1 MSTLKV
7 FKTVSMA
14 LVAVAA
20 GLSLRAHATTVQTP
34 LFFIA
39 PAQSMWGPDGP
50 SPFNYSGSASWNLPL
65 NLGTETFGYGIS
77 ATAGTVIGNAG
88 GSLATSYTPVL
99 SAPGV
104 ANIGLLYTNGQAGGS
119 LTSVVG
125 ASASLTF
132 FSQTFGPSIGL
143 TVNNP
148 FVVNPF
154 GISWLSAGVS
164 DIANPSIDLGVASAD
179 VDFGVIQTNYFTPT
193 GIGGTLFYQREGSS
207 VVQSQPFDLGTEST
221 LPVNLNYAGT
231 YDFWFGSSWNLLNQ
245 FYSTAALSLTG
256 SASTI
261 VGCGSTGLESCQWSD
276 TFANPTIYTG
286 DPFALSF
293 NGSAPPTTFQIK
305 VESVP
310 VPHSLGL
317 AMFGGGILLVG
328 VLDGWRRRRARTPDG
343 EVAGNERRAIDGG
356 FAS

>member
-1 MSTLKV
+1 MSTLNV

-77 ATAGTVIGNAG
+77 ATAGTVMGNVG

-179 VDFGVIQTNYFTPT
+179 LDFGVIQTNYFTPT
-193 GIGGTLFYQREGSS
+193 GIGGTLFYQREGSG
-207 VVQSQPFDLGTEST
+207 VVQSQPFDLGTESA
-221 LPVNLNYAGT
+221 LAVDLNHAGT
-231 YDFWFGSSWNLLNQ
+231 YDFWFGNDWDLLNQ
-245 FYSTAALSLTG
+245 FYSSASLYLTA
-256 SASTI
+256 SASTLL
-261 VGCGSTGLESCQWSD
+261 GCGPSGLDSCEWD
-276 TFANPTIYTG
+276 ANLANPTIYTG
-286 DPFALSF
+286 DKFALSF
-293 NGSAPPTTFQIK
+293 NGSAPPTMFQIK

-317 AMFGGGILLVG
+317 AMFGGGLLLIG
-328 VLDGWRRRRARTPDG
+328 VLDGWRRRRARTPED
-343 EVAGNERRAIDGG
+343 EVAGNERRAIGGG
-356 FAS
+356 FA